1 MKSELMPHTKTHS
14 KNKHFQCKYYDK
26 AFSENSD
33 IIDHIRVHTEEKPY
47 YRNQYMTFSQ
57 YSNLICHIRKTNWG

>member
-1 MKSELMPHTKTHS
+1 MPHTKTHS
-14 KNKHFQCKYYDK
+14 TKKPFQCKYYDK

-33 IIDHIRVHTEEKPY
+33 IIDHIRVHTEDKPY
-47 YRNQYMTFSQ
+47 YRNQYDMTFSQ